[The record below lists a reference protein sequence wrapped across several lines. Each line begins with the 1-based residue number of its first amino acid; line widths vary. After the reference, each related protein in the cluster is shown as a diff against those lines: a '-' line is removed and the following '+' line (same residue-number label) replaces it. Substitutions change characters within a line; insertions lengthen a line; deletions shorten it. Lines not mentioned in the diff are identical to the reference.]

1 MRSVLLLEPE
11 DLSAQHWQDSL
22 DLLDVVGKLPDVER
36 VAEPERVVR
45 VQRAVFEPAIKVS
58 KALDTNILLYKSNSQ
73 LFKVPMF

>member
-11 DLSAQHWQDSL
+11 DLSAQHWQDIL

-45 VQRAVFEPAIKVS
+45 VQRAVFEPAIKVC
-58 KALDTNILLYKSNSQ
+58 KAVDTNILLYQ
-73 LFKVPMF
+73 